1 MLQGFWKGVLPSI
14 VMVSNPS
21 VNYMLYE
28 YLRARLEDW
37 RRVLSVDDGKFRRTS
52 PAGAIFFLSS
62 RMLVLRLCLDQAHI
76 AGLACT
82 EEPCAAVVAQWLLL
96 ADVTGVQVVSEVSPI
111 CCGVSHRFRVLANLE
126 SGNGLS
132 AFSYRSPDFMAATL

>member
-52 PAGAIFFLSS
+52 PAGAICFNPPPIPQNPLTRRTSPAG
-62 RMLVLRLCLDQAHI
+62 VLCFHSD
-76 AGLACT
+76 
-82 EEPCAAVVAQWLLL
+82 
-96 ADVTGVQVVSEVSPI
+96 VSE
-111 CCGVSHRFRVLANLE
+111 
-126 SGNGLS
+126 
-132 AFSYRSPDFMAATL
+132 SYISQFPLNPKP

>member
-1 MLQGFWKGVLPSI
+1 MNRDVRTQLDMLQGFWKGVLPSI

-52 PAGAIFFLSS
+52 PAGA
-62 RMLVLRLCLDQAHI
+62 LCLVSPTLS
-76 AGLACT
+76 AGLIR
-82 EEPCAAVVAQWLLL
+82 PKVA
-96 ADVTGVQVVSEVSPI
+96 
-111 CCGVSHRFRVLANLE
+111 RVDI
-126 SGNGLS
+126 S
-132 AFSYRSPDFMAATL
+132 

>member
-37 RRVLSVDDGKFRRTS
+37 RSALSVGDGKLRRTS
-52 PAGAIFFLSS
+52 PAGASCVSSPHCAKCWGGLIEKGGGMRARHAESS
-62 RMLVLRLCLDQAHI
+62 RCKVLRW
-76 AGLACT
+76 
-82 EEPCAAVVAQWLLL
+82 P
-96 ADVTGVQVVSEVSPI
+96 
-111 CCGVSHRFRVLANLE
+111 LE
-126 SGNGLS
+126 
-132 AFSYRSPDFMAATL
+132 